1 MFHFNHYWKLKG
13 KLTKKQ
19 TLTWEHQN
27 FRNLKAPKGIDD
39 KKKTDPYSIY
49 CKVASA
55 LCFRTRERYCSS
67 VVKPQRHTTK
77 A

>member
-39 KKKTDPYSIY
+39 KKKQIPIVFTV
-49 CKVASA
+49 KLHRRFAS
-55 LCFRTRERYCSS
+55 EQEKDI
-67 VVKPQRHTTK
+67 VVV
-77 A
+77 